1 MSARHHGQNARRNA
15 DRKRSWPLIAIAAIL
30 LVACSSTTYREAPNL
45 PAPGETP
52 KRGGYYKDDGPG
64 DNPPPNLDAIPDAT
78 PRLESLHRFAN
89 RPYAVFGRDY
99 VPATALRPY
108 KERGIASWYGRK
120 FHNGKTATGE
130 TYDMY
135 AMTAAHPT
143 LPLPSYARVTNVAT
157 GTSVIVRV
165 NDRGPFHPGRV
176 IDLSFAAA
184 YRLGIAQKGSGEV
197 DVESILPATAPP
209 VTAAARLPPVA
220 AIDAA
225 PAAAVPIGQEAGG
238 YVVQL
243 GAFAN
248 YANAQNFVGH
258 LSNQTAGVAVE
269 AKVRQIDGLFRV
281 FVGPYPT
288 RDDARRA
295 LDSLR
300 DTAGLE
306 GTLRAPSFAP

>member
-1 MSARHHGQNARRNA
+1 MSVRSPGQDTRLHA
-15 DRKRSWPLIAIAAIL
+15 DRSQLWPLIAAAIVL
-30 LVACSSTTYREAPNL
+30 SACSSTTRRDTPVV
-45 PAPGETP
+45 PPPGETP
-52 KRGGYYKDDGPG
+52 KPGAYYKDDGPG
-64 DNPPPNLDAIPDAT
+64 DQPPPNLEAVPDAT
-78 PRLESLHRFAN
+78 PRPESLHRFAN

-99 VPATALRPY
+99 VPATTLRPY

-157 GTSVIVRV
+157 GTSVVVRV

-197 DVESILPATAPP
+197 DVESIIPASAPHPPSATPLP
-209 VTAAARLPPVA
+209 LVA

-248 YANAQNFVGH
+248 YANAQNFVAH

-269 AKVRQIDGLFRV
+269 AKVRQMDGLFRV
-281 FVGPYPT
+281 FVGPYAT

-295 LDSLR
+295 LDGLR
-300 DTAGLE
+300 DTAGVE
-306 GTLRAPSFAP
+306 GTVKAPSFAP